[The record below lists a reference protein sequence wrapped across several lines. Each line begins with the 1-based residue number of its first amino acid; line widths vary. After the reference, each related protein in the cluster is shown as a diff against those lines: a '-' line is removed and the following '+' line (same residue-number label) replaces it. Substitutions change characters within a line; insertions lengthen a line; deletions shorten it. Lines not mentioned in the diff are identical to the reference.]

1 MIGRTNTGGGG
12 GGGYAFIVAAYPEGS
27 ICTASNGSR
36 TLRAKGTSGSYV
48 FRIPSAGTWTVSCT
62 DGSQTASTAVTIT
75 TEGQSESVA
84 LSYAIYLFNSS
95 GTYSGTWEGK
105 PWWASAGYG
114 TKVAPTVSISDLLRI
129 STTQAGS
136 YTVGVATNNFSF
148 DSSKPTLECTW
159 QDYAASGSAGPAIAL
174 CVFRPYAD
182 GFTRVVNGGITT
194 ASGTA
199 QLDISALT
207 PGGQYYFGFLFY
219 KPADS
224 TLSVAVSE
232 VKLI

>member
-12 GGGYAFIVAAYPEGS
+12 GGVYALIVAEYPEGS
-27 ICTASNGSR
+27 LCTASNGSK

-48 FRIPSAGTWTVSCT
+48 FKIPSAGTWTVSCT

-84 LSYAIYLFNSS
+84 LSYALYLFKSD
-95 GTYSGTWEGK
+95 GAYSGTWEAR
-105 PWWASAGYG
+105 PWWASGGTSG
-114 TKVAPTVSISDLLRI
+114 TKVAPTFSASDLLQI
-129 STTQAGS
+129 SATQSG
-136 YTVGVATNNFSF
+136 YTVGVVANNFSF

-159 QDYAASGSAGPAIAL
+159 QNYAASGSASPAIAL
-174 CVFRPYAD
+174 SVIQPYAD
-182 GFTRVVNGGITT
+182 GFTRVVNSGITT

-207 PGGQYYFGFLFY
+207 SGGQYYFGFLLY
-219 KPADS
+219 KPAGS
-224 TLSVAVSE
+224 TLSVAITE